1 MGYFLLILSIIMLLM
16 LFGLLM
22 DLLIRGI
29 DLQYVVGEFNRGDI
43 SYGICIYIYKFF
55 IIK

>member
-1 MGYFLLILSIIMLLM
+1 
-16 LFGLLM
+16 M

-43 SYGICIYIYKFF
+43 SYGICIYIY
-55 IIK
+55 INSLLLNEV

>member
-1 MGYFLLILSIIMLLM
+1 MLLM

-43 SYGICIYIYKFF
+43 SYGICIYIY
-55 IIK
+55 INSLLLNEV